1 MKRTLILIAVTALA
15 VSAFAEGGAGGAS
28 LGFGYQFS
36 NSDAAIATAEAMGL
50 EVENTPVLM
59 LDIHGW
65 SVLNKFMRLG
75 GLISG
80 GYFDAKGK
88 PNEATMSEDEAGVG
102 FGDARVAILP
112 EVYVNF
118 GPIETA
124 VGFAVGGGSI
134 ITFVNDDNGDN
145 DGDMVFYGFMRPQ
158 VTASYDFGPLG
169 VQVGAG
175 YHLPFAGAEGD
186 FWFNNS
192 AGDTVSNTFEVGEMD
207 GFFVKLDIFFGQKSM
222 DK

>member
-1 MKRTLILIAVTALA
+1 MKRMLVVLVIAVFA
-15 VSAFAEGGAGGAS
+15 VACFADNGAGGAS
-28 LGFGYQFS
+28 LGFGYQVS
-36 NSDAAIATAEAMGL
+36 GSDAAVATAEAMGL
-50 EVENTPVLM
+50 DVENTPVLM

-65 SVLNKFMRLG
+65 SVMNKFMRLG

-88 PNEATMSEDEAGVG
+88 PNEAMSEDEAGVG

-124 VGFAVGGGSI
+124 VGLALGGGSI

-145 DGDMVFYGFMRPQ
+145 DGDLVFYGFMRPQ
-158 VTASYDFGPLG
+158 LTASYDFGPLG
-169 VQVGAG
+169 AQ
-175 YHLPFAGAEGD
+175 
-186 FWFNNS
+186 
-192 AGDTVSNTFEVGEMD
+192 
-207 GFFVKLDIFFGQKSM
+207 
-222 DK
+222 